1 MNFLNRQAVTVARLD
16 GLEKSLK
23 MKGTDFS
30 TSISIHYVGYISG
43 QIPSNMLLTRL
54 RPSWYLPAAMMIC
67 GVATGLTALC
77 HDFKGLILQRFFQ
90 GIIAAPMYPG
100 ALYVLSLFYTRKEL
114 GTRMTIIYTSNMVA
128 TALTGKNPKLMSL
141 WRIVDF
147 NLQV

>member
-30 TSISIHYVGYISG
+30 TSISIHYVGYICG

-54 RPSWYLPAAMMIC
+54 RPSWYLPAAMMVC

-77 HDFKGLILQRFFQ
+77 HDFKGLVLQRFFQ
-90 GIIAAPMYPG
+90 GIIAAPMYP
-100 ALYVLSLFYTRKEL
+100 ARFMCFLSSTR
-114 GTRMTIIYTSNMVA
+114 
-128 TALTGKNPKLMSL
+128 GKNLGPE
-141 WRIVDF
+141 
-147 NLQV
+147 